1 MQDLGAANTGSNGV
15 RRNGGDIVE
24 GSQHFWVNGEN
35 ERRYAPNVMG
45 HMDPCRAQLAI
56 LSNVESTYSAL
67 FEGVSK
73 LSWFEPRFAIC
84 VMGSAGLV
92 ESVGMVEGDEAGRD
106 E

>member
-1 MQDLGAANTGSNGV
+1 MGF
-15 RRNGGDIVE
+15 E
-24 GSQHFWVNGEN
+24 GMVGTQSKEVSISGLMGMDQ
-35 ERRYAPNVMG
+35 RRYAPNVMG
-45 HMDPCRAQLAI
+45 HMEPCRAQLAI